1 MNYELCIMNYTKD
14 PEEETRDSFAEVS
27 DIQKDARAVAGES
40 LPKVVADF
48 VVRIQMTEMQAD
60 VDIVSADEIVQPQNR
75 ELVQRR
81 IMAVDVIQP
90 LFGQFKLVLQPPGEL
105 TVIAGEAVG
114 PMQIVIE
121 NLIDADDRFRVSND
135 LRRPCDIFIQPSFRE
150 SDAG

>member
-1 MNYELCIMNYTKD
+1 MNYANE
-14 PEEETRDSFAEVS
+14 PEEETCNGFAEVPE
-27 DIQKDARAVAGES
+27 IQKDARAVAGKS

-60 VDIVSADEIVQPQNR
+60 VDIVPTDEILQPQNR

-90 LFGQFKLVLQPPGEL
+90 LFGQFKFVLQPPDEL
-105 TVIAGEAVG
+105 TVIVGEAVG
-114 PMQIVIE
+114 PMQRVVE
-121 NLIDADDRFRVSND
+121 NLIDADERFRVSDD

>member
-1 MNYELCIMNYTKD
+1 MHYTKD
-14 PEEETRDSFAEVS
+14 PEEETRDGFAEIS
-27 DIQKDARAVAGES
+27 EIQKDARAVAGES

-48 VVRIQMTEMQAD
+48 VFRIQMTEMQAD
-60 VDIVSADEIVQPQNR
+60 VDIVPTDEIVQPQNR

-90 LFGQFKLVLQPPGEL
+90 LFGQFKFVLQPPDEL
-105 TVIAGEAVG
+105 SVIVGEAVG
-114 PMQIVIE
+114 PMQIVVE
-121 NLIDADDRFRVSND
+121 NLLDADDRFRVSND

>member
-1 MNYELCIMNYTKD
+1 MHYTKD
-14 PEEETRDSFAEVS
+14 PEEETRDGFAEIS

-40 LPKVVADF
+40 LSKVVADF

-60 VDIVSADEIVQPQNR
+60 VDIVPTDEILQPQNR

-90 LFGQFKLVLQPPGEL
+90 LFGQFKFVLQPPDEL
-105 TVIAGEAVG
+105 SVIVGEAVG
-114 PMQIVIE
+114 PIQVMVE
-121 NLIDADDRFRVSND
+121 NLIDTDDRFRVSND

>member
-1 MNYELCIMNYTKD
+1 MNYTKE
-14 PEEETRDSFAEVS
+14 PEEETRDGLSEIS
-27 DIQKDARAVAGES
+27 EIQKDARAVAGKS

-48 VVRIQMTEMQAD
+48 VIRIQMTEMQAD
-60 VDIVSADEIVQPQNR
+60 VDIVPTDEIMQPQNR

-90 LFGQFKLVLQPPGEL
+90 LFGQFKFVLQPPDEL
-105 TVIAGEAVG
+105 SVIVGEAVG

-121 NLIDADDRFRVSND
+121 NLIDADDRFRVSDD
-135 LRRPCDIFIQPSFRE
+135 LRRPCDIFIQPSFGE